1 MIPLSKNPPS
11 RFPQQPIIVTDAPWW
26 VAKVKPRQ
34 EKALAFDLLERH
46 IEYYLPLYKKTTR
59 RRDNN
64 KPRKTILCLFPGY
77 LSFHPAPRTERNI
90 FATNRI
96 SSLVEVKNQTQ
107 FVKQLNQIY
116 HTLDLGIPLEP
127 CPYIEN
133 LKPGQPVEV
142 VAGPMR
148 GITGTVVKIQ
158 STQKLILSVDILGKA
173 ALTID
178 ASLIKPL

>member
-1 MIPLSKNPPS
+1 MIPLSQNPPS
-11 RFPQQPIIVTDAPWW
+11 RFPQEPIAVTDNPWW

-34 EKALAFDLLERH
+34 EKALAFEFIERQ
-46 IEYYLPLYKKTTR
+46 IEYYLPMFKKTTR

-77 LSFHPAPRTERNI
+77 ISFRPAPRTERNI
-90 FATNRI
+90 FATNRVV
-96 SSLVEVKNQTQ
+96 SLVQVRNQTH

-116 HTLDLGIPLEP
+116 HTLDLGISLEP
-127 CPYIEN
+127 CP
-133 LKPGQPVEV
+133 LATDLGPGREVEV

-148 GITGTVVKIQ
+148 GITGTVVKMQ

-173 ALTID
+173 AVTID